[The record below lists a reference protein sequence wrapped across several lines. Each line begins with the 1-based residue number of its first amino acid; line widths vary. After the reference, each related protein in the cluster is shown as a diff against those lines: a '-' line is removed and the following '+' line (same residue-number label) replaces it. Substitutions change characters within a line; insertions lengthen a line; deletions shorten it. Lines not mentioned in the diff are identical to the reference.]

1 MFIISVYRSL
11 TFTSLSIAEDRSQI
25 VPKSVISLIKTRFK
39 ELITQVSG
47 KDLFSLTCGKTKQ
60 CR

>member
-1 MFIISVYRSL
+1 MFIISVYRPL
-11 TFTSLSIAEDRSQI
+11 TFASLSIAEDRSQI
-25 VPKSVISLIKTRFK
+25 VPKSVVSLIKTRFK

-47 KDLFSLTCGKTKQ
+47 KDFLPLAFGKTKQ